1 MGVMMTSVTV
11 ERNGTGLQGGNENL
25 GDSGNVWKKS
35 SWNLTAPTCQKQNP
49 VPKSVVMLT
58 QYISPK

>member
-25 GDSGNVWKKS
+25 GDLGNEW
-35 SWNLTAPTCQKQNP
+35 
-49 VPKSVVMLT
+49 
-58 QYISPK
+58 